1 MTSGGQENPTGSM
14 RSKAIWLGGWAF
26 VVGVLVYWAWRM
38 VGLGY
43 DLKQDFWVYFTP
55 NHAIMDLNSALEHGD
70 MVLRN
75 AEAVA
80 SEDESHKT
88 AEQRREEADKTAA
101 GHPPATIA
109 HPGPGLFDSPFNTR
123 NFCQRWDHLKPVYG
137 LILRGWVATYENLYR
152 DQGPQGDFDMDYP
165 PMRLLVMTLF
175 TWHVQTNYPGITAY
189 PRTPQRVFDPD
200 RNQTI
205 VATMDICQP
214 LLMTNMVC
222 EGISAMAIFVLVWLW
237 MERRPARSPI
247 GDGAD
252 SSSWRGR
259 WGDPMLLAPVVIFG
273 IAKVVRPHLSWQMP
287 LPDDISSSPIDVRI
301 SSVGWWVF
309 LLLRYISVV
318 CLARFLPRPFRAPM
332 CAMVAA
338 TMAWLNPSSLPD
350 DFGWPQWD
358 CWLPPFFLVAAILVT
373 LDWWI
378 AAGIL
383 LGVGCM
389 FKGQLLFVS
398 PVLIL
403 CPLLAGWPGRFFRIL
418 VGLIAGAG
426 MVVWP
431 WLVTNLS
438 AERWVFLA
446 FITAAFFCLLSVTRG
461 FMWQQGR
468 DAWRRF
474 AADLPATLSQT
485 ILWTGVAFLLAV
497 GCLIFVMIVHHGT
510 PAVVALLALAI
521 FVVPWVLPTRL
532 MGAWLLFAFAAPLWL
547 VGTYAN
553 GSRTWWDIGFV
564 YGTQKHGD
572 MQLGANSLSNL
583 SSILHER
590 YGWNLHDFVTTLHL
604 PFLGP
609 MTLDM
614 QGFCGT
620 IFTVALLLCTIAA
633 AVHMRRKDPRF
644 LIVLVAPWVLF
655 TVLLTQMTAHYMTL
669 PAVVGSLLIGISAEM
684 SLLPFLQTVLATL
697 MLGNQMLDFSTD
709 TAPVAYSITQPTY
722 PDLGWL
728 TVLLAAVFLVS
739 ALMPSWKWRRPV
751 EVL

>member
-1 MTSGGQENPTGSM
+1 MISGGQENPTGSM
-14 RSKAIWLGGWAF
+14 RSKAIRLGGWAF
-26 VVGVLVYWAWRM
+26 VIGVLVYWAWRM

-80 SEDESHKT
+80 SEDESRKT
-88 AEQRREEADKTAA
+88 PGQRQEEASQTAA
-101 GHPPATIA
+101 GHSPATIA
-109 HPGPGLFDSPFNTR
+109 HPGPGLFDSPFNAR
-123 NFCQRWDHLKPVYG
+123 NFRERWDHLKPMYG

-200 RNQTI
+200 RNQSI

-222 EGISAMAIFVLVWLW
+222 EGISALAIFVLVWLW
-237 MERRPARSPI
+237 MERRPASSPI
-247 GDGAD
+247 GDMAD
-252 SSSWRGR
+252 SSAWRSR

-273 IAKVVRPHLSWQMP
+273 IARLVRPHLGWQMP

-373 LDWWI
+373 VDWWI

-418 VGLIAGAG
+418 AGLIAGAG

-446 FITAAFFCLLSVTRG
+446 FITAAFFCLLSATRG
-461 FMWQQGR
+461 FMWQEGR

-474 AADLPATLSQT
+474 AMDLPATLSQT
-485 ILWTGVAFLLAV
+485 ILWTAGAFLLAV
-497 GCLIFVMIVHHGT
+497 GCLIFVLIVHHGA

-521 FVVPWVLPTRL
+521 FVVPWVLPRRL
-532 MGAWLLFAFAAPLWL
+532 LGAWLLFVFAAPLWL

-590 YGWNLHDFVTTLHL
+590 YGWNLHDFVTTLKL
-604 PFLGP
+604 PFFGP
-609 MTLDM
+609 TTLDM
-614 QGFCGT
+614 QGFCGM
-620 IFTVALLLCTIAA
+620 IFTVALLLCTIAG

-644 LIVLVAPWVLF
+644 LIVLVTPWVLF
-655 TVLLTQMTAHYMTL
+655 TVLLTQMTARYMTL
-669 PAVVGSLLIGISAEM
+669 PAVVGSLLVGISAEM

-697 MLGNQMLDFSTD
+697 MLGNQMLAFNTD
-709 TAPVAYSITQPTY
+709 TAPVAFSITQPTY

-728 TVLLAAVFLVS
+728 TVLLAGVFLVS

>member
-1 MTSGGQENPTGSM
+1 MISGGQENPTGSI

-26 VVGVLVYWAWRM
+26 VIAVLIYWAWRM

-55 NHAIMDLNSALEHGD
+55 NHGIMDLNSAMEHGD

-80 SEDESHKT
+80 GEDESRKT
-88 AEQRREEADKTAA
+88 PAQRQEEADQTAA

-109 HPGPGLFDSPFNTR
+109 HPGPGLFDSPFNGR
-123 NFCQRWDHLKPVYG
+123 NFRQRRDHLKPVYG

-200 RNQTI
+200 RNQSI

-222 EGISAMAIFVLVWLW
+222 EGISALAIFVLVWLW
-237 MERRPARSPI
+237 MERRPAGSPI
-247 GDGAD
+247 GDAVD
-252 SSSWRGR
+252 STTWRSR
-259 WGDPMLLAPVVIFG
+259 WGDPMLLAPVAIFG
-273 IAKVVRPHLSWQMP
+273 ISTLVRPHLSWQMP
-287 LPDDISSSPIDVRI
+287 LPDDISNSPIDVRI

-309 LLLRYISVV
+309 LLLRFISVV

-358 CWLPPFFLVAAILVT
+358 CWLPPFFLVAAILITV
-373 LDWWI
+373 DWWI

-418 VGLIAGAG
+418 AGSFAGAG
-426 MVVWP
+426 MIVWP

-446 FITAAFFCLLSVTRG
+446 TITAAFFCLLSLTRG

-485 ILWTGVAFLLAV
+485 ILW
-497 GCLIFVMIVHHGT
+497 
-510 PAVVALLALAI
+510 
-521 FVVPWVLPTRL
+521 
-532 MGAWLLFAFAAPLWL
+532 AAPL
-547 VGTYAN
+547 
-553 GSRTWWDIGFV
+553 
-564 YGTQKHGD
+564 
-572 MQLGANSLSNL
+572 
-583 SSILHER
+583 
-590 YGWNLHDFVTTLHL
+590 
-604 PFLGP
+604 
-609 MTLDM
+609 
-614 QGFCGT
+614 
-620 IFTVALLLCTIAA
+620 
-633 AVHMRRKDPRF
+633 
-644 LIVLVAPWVLF
+644 LF
-655 TVLLTQMTAHYMTL
+655 
-669 PAVVGSLLIGISAEM
+669 
-684 SLLPFLQTVLATL
+684 
-697 MLGNQMLDFSTD
+697 
-709 TAPVAYSITQPTY
+709 
-722 PDLGWL
+722 
-728 TVLLAAVFLVS
+728 
-739 ALMPSWKWRRPV
+739 WRSGV
-751 EVL
+751 